1 MLVTAL
7 PRRGKLL
14 LQMKDES
21 IYIRVIF
28 DKKRFIWI
36 QLRAAGLAE
45 TEPLSSMT
53 IKWFLV
59 YKVYRPHIPPRLSHI
74 QEYDNLQLLM
84 SKLGHFLVFNAG

>member
-1 MLVTAL
+1 
-7 PRRGKLL
+7 
-14 LQMKDES
+14 MKDES

-59 YKVYRPHIPPRLSHI
+59 YKAVSYTRVRQSPIAHVEARSFFSI
-74 QEYDNLQLLM
+74 QRW
-84 SKLGHFLVFNAG
+84 